1 MEEIVLY
8 HNNRCGKSRSAL
20 ALLREKG
27 LEPEVRY
34 YLVEPPSPP
43 QLRELLRK
51 LGMKAEALVRKN
63 EPLYR
68 GKFSG
73 RTFSEEEWVD
83 ILAANPILIQRPVFI
98 RGERAVVGRPPE
110 KVLELLD

>member
-8 HNNRCGKSRSAL
+8 HNNKCGKSRSAL

-27 LEPEVRY
+27 LEPQLRY
-34 YLVEPPSPP
+34 YLVDPPSRQ
-43 QLRELLRK
+43 QLVELLRK
-51 LGMKAEALVRKN
+51 LGMKAEDLVRKN

-68 GKFSG
+68 NRFGG
-73 RTFSEEEWVD
+73 RTYSEEEWVD
-83 ILAANPILIQRPVFI
+83 ILAANPILVQRPVFI
-98 RGERAVVGRPPE
+98 RGDRAVVGRPPE